1 MADAFCKECGI
12 DVVFDSTKTDGF
24 GTPEQYC
31 TACESRLNAE
41 WVEQR
46 NLPRKRLASTT
57 KNKMRIIIVSLN
69 QRIG

>member
-1 MADAFCKECGI
+1 MPDAFCKECGI

-46 NLPRKRLASTT
+46 SWESQYYHGGK
-57 KNKMRIIIVSLN
+57 
-69 QRIG
+69 G

>member
-46 NLPRKRLASTT
+46 SQYFETSYYYSERGS
-57 KNKMRIIIVSLN
+57 
-69 QRIG
+69 

>member
-1 MADAFCKECGI
+1 MPDAFCKECGI
-12 DVVFDSTKTDGF
+12 DVVFDATKTDGF

-46 NLPRKRLASTT
+46 NFETSYYYSERGS
-57 KNKMRIIIVSLN
+57 
-69 QRIG
+69 